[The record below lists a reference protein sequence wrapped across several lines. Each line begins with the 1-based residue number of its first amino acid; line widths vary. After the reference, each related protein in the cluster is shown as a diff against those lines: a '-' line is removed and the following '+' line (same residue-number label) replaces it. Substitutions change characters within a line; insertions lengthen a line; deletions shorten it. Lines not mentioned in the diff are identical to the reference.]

1 MNELRSKLIDIVSTE
16 IDNYSYFL
24 KDMENQWDTTK
35 TVDDLVDAILQAL
48 PEEPTY
54 PNVDEYLAMVKK
66 ASEMGKYDEMFE
78 NGYRRALT
86 EVKHILNEA
95 RNAK

>member
-48 PEEPTY
+48 PEEKDI
-54 PNVDEYLAMVKK
+54 NQFRQDSLDNSQELGELRAIDM
-66 ASEMGKYDEMFE
+66 AF
-78 NGYRRALT
+78 GYRDALT

-95 RNAK
+95 RNAKS